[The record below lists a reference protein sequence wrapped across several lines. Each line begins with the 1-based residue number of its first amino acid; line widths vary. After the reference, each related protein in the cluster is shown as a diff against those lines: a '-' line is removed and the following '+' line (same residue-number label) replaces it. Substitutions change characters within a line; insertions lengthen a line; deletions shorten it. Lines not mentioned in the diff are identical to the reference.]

1 MKNMISYLI
10 VVFSLFGFQLA
21 YAQDCETAGE
31 VTLSELKYVGTD
43 LKPLLKSNACT
54 VVKASDDTTARLK
67 CGQNGQKRAALNPGN
82 PQYTGTDKH
91 GSPTGNNLGYYF
103 CVVMNKSDM
112 CDARIAALGSTM
124 DIKWQQTGSSSR
136 NDGNCVCRRKGDTS
150 TRMMTCPTTEEQ
162 VDALKDGNSTGCTI
176 KDAVKNKDTNV
187 CVCLHNQNIE
197 PKKDGDCPTEP
208 PRQVT
213 ETVDDN
219 DFEECFA
226 DIKMAKTACSE
237 QGKAAIDKC
246 SKEAPEVNKNVQE
259 AQRVMSIGLD
269 ALVAKNAGT
278 GALEACAKMGAAG
291 TGLIEAL
298 SLLRENCKKEV
309 SSCKKGCDDVKAYG
323 QKDTTEMMNACKAK
337 FEAKYANAVPK
348 KDWGDAHTARF
359 TVLAEE
365 YKKGVQNAEKLCT
378 GDAQVANSD
387 LNSFINDLAASVQK
401 ADICKCQLTTG
412 SVNTG
417 TTKQDTCESVMTPLT
432 CMQNLNQP
440 GCSFSSVGCSP
451 GSTVA
456 GCRNPVTAINPNG
469 SGVAMPASG
478 FAGPGFGS
486 SGSGLNAGKVNV
498 GDSDFGGLYDET
510 RPGGSATTTAD
521 NGSPFGAASTNGG
534 TSGGAPPS
542 GGDGSGNGS
551 DKEGEGEKSGL
562 AGFFQNAKG
571 GIASLFGGGP
581 NEKGNAVK
589 KPGNK
594 AFKNDVNGFRP
605 KGNVRGMANAS
616 EVGGKNRDIW
626 KTMNERYTDQY
637 HTFITVE
644 NPSK

>member
-21 YAQDCETAGE
+21 YAAGSCNDSDLT
-31 VTLSELKYVGTD
+31 VKLSD
-43 LKPLLKSNACT
+43 LKLFNENYTDVLNNLGRSQKCTLVRTGKS
-54 VVKASDDTTARLK
+54 
-67 CGQNGQKRAALNPGN
+67 GQAALSACKKLNAYVVNPGN
-82 PQYTGTDKH
+82 PQYVGPGKGDLL
-91 GSPTGNNLGYYF
+91 NNDLGYFF
-103 CVVMNKSDM
+103 CMPGADKKALCKHMKSK
-112 CDARIAALGSTM
+112 LSSTM
-124 DIKWQQTGSSSR
+124 DIDWGYKTTS
-136 NDGNCVCRRKGDTS
+136 DGDCECKRKGDPAAAYVS
-150 TRMMTCPTTEEQ
+150 CPLDPTPLQTGE
-162 VDALKDGNSTGCTI
+162 STGCTDPAAKKDSEGI
-176 KDAVKNKDTNV
+176 CVCKNDESKIVGPGVICSTEVPPPPATENFDPADLDECLADLRTAKKTCSVKGKDA
-187 CVCLHNQNIE
+187 
-197 PKKDGDCPTEP
+197 
-208 PRQVT
+208 
-213 ETVDDN
+213 
-219 DFEECFA
+219 
-226 DIKMAKTACSE
+226 
-237 QGKAAIDKC
+237 IDQC
-246 SKEAPEVNKNVQE
+246 SKDAPEVKKNIQE
-259 AQRVMSIGLD
+259 AQRVFSIGVD
-269 ALVAKNAGT
+269 ALIAKNAGT
-278 GALEACAKMGAAG
+278 GALEACAKMSAAG

-298 SLLRENCKKEV
+298 SLLRKTCKDELENCKK
-309 SSCKKGCDDVKAYG
+309 GCEDVKTFSEKTKEQVIAECREKFNSH
-323 QKDTTEMMNACKAK
+323 QPQPKLFTKIHEEKLITMFEQEKDL
-337 FEAKYANAVPK
+337 AN
-348 KDWGDAHTARF
+348 
-359 TVLAEE
+359 
-365 YKKGVQNAEKLCT
+365 NAEKFCK
-378 GDAQVANSD
+378 GDVQVADGEMRNFLDS
-387 LNSFINDLAASVQK
+387 LALGVQK
-401 ADICKCQLTTG
+401 ADICKCQLTPG
-412 SVNTG
+412 SVNSG
-417 TTKQDTCESVMTPLT
+417 ATKQDTCDSIVTPLT